1 MAGRPRV
8 SGEEYSGVPIP
19 GAVTAKEGYQQ
30 PVYYWDPVIAPAGMQ
45 FYSGEA
51 FPAWKGSLFIGG
63 MGATRLVRLS
73 MENGLVTGE
82 EHVLKQR
89 GKRIRDVRQG
99 ARGELY
105 LVTDEDNGEL
115 CPIPPN
121 AS

>member
-51 FPAWKGSLFIGG
+51 FPGWKGSLFIGG
-63 MGATRLVRLS
+63 GGATNPVRLN
-73 MENGLVTGE
+73 MENRRVTGE
-82 EHVLKQR
+82 EHLLKQR

-105 LVTDEDNGEL
+105 LVTDEDKGEL
-115 CPIPPN
+115 WRITPK
-121 AS
+121 A